1 MLDGVEPMFIERP
14 ITLADLGTEQR
25 NEINAALRRGLRPLE
40 APMPMR
46 LSQWMAEHFYLSEES
61 SYEQGRWEAY
71 PYQVAIADCIGHDE
85 ITHVTW
91 RKSARTGYTKIFL
104 AAIGYFAE
112 HKRRNQAVYQP
123 TDEDRDDFVTTEL
136 EPMLRDV
143 KVMRRVFPKFN
154 RKSKD
159 NTIKKKRFL
168 GCQLHLRGG
177 KAAKNYRRITVDCV
191 YYDETDG
198 FDRDIEKEG
207 SAFRLGDKRIE
218 GATFP
223 KSVAGSTPKLK
234 GFSLIEDRE
243 HQADVRFQYFI
254 RCPHCDDE
262 HTLDWGGKDAR
273 HGLKW
278 TDGDPETVHHVC
290 PHCGVCITQAEYLA
304 AWKGRWK
311 AQDGLWIDERDPIQL
326 RFRNAADEEVAPP
339 KHVAFFC
346 WTAYSPQATWVSIV
360 RDWLTAAKK
369 AQAGDDSDLKTFI
382 NTTRGETYEQELEKT
397 DASQLALR
405 GKHGHQLRTVPR
417 GAVKL
422 AIGVDVQGDRWEL
435 VVWGFGRGE
444 EMWVVDDLVIYG
456 NPADQRE
463 WDLKLDPAIKATYRH
478 VCGVEMSADAVAIDT
493 GGHFTHQCYV
503 FVRNRPNQNLYAV
516 KGETRLGRPIKSASV
531 LVDVNE
537 RGKTIRK
544 GVRLWHVGT
553 DTAKDLLYGRLQVS
567 QPGPGY
573 VHFARELTAEFY
585 DQLTAESRML
595 VKTGRGEEHRWL
607 KPAGK
612 RNEKLDCTV
621 YALFCAQ
628 MLGLHALSDKLWA
641 RLEAGLEPDLFADG
655 GASAAVAGSGPVPA
669 QMSAQPSEAPAAPPP
684 PAPPPAARPPAVR
697 PIVPNTF
704 IVSDSWSSRL

>member
-1 MLDGVEPMFIERP
+1 MTELAPMLDAVESAYVEPPMS
-14 ITLADLGTEQR
+14 LADLGTEQR
-25 NEINAALRRGLRPLE
+25 DEINAALRRGLRPLE
-40 APMPMR
+40 APPPMR

-71 PYQVAIADCIGHDE
+71 PYQIAIADCIGHDE
-85 ITHVTW
+85 INHVTW

-104 AAIGYFAE
+104 AAVGYFAE

-143 KVMRRVFPKFN
+143 RVMRRVFPKFN
-154 RKSKD
+154 RKSKE

-168 GCQLHLRGG
+168 GCLLHLRGG

-207 SAFRLGDKRIE
+207 SPFRLGDKRIE

-243 HQADVRFQYFI
+243 SQADVRFQYFI

-262 HTLDWGGKDAR
+262 HTLDWGGKEAR
-273 HGLKW
+273 HGFKW
-278 TDGDPETVHHVC
+278 TDNDPETVGHVC

-311 AQDGLWIDERDPIQL
+311 SAEGIWIDERDPVQL
-326 RFRNAADEEVAPP
+326 RFRNAVDEEIAPP
-339 KHVAFFC
+339 RHVAFFN

-360 RDWLTAAKK
+360 RDWLSAAKK

-405 GKHGHQLRTVPR
+405 GKHGHPLRTVPR

-585 DQLTAESRML
+585 DQMTAESRML

-628 MLGLHALSDKLWA
+628 MLGLHTLSDKLWA
-641 RLEAGLEPDLFADG
+641 RLEAGLEPDLFAPMPSANAAAMADVQ
-655 GASAAVAGSGPVPA
+655 ASAPI
-669 QMSAQPSEAPAAPPP
+669 APRAP
-684 PAPPPAARPPAVR
+684 PPPAARPLVPQLTSS
-697 PIVPNTF
+697 PIASNA
-704 IVSDSWSSRL
+704 WSSRL

>member
-1 MLDGVEPMFIERP
+1 MTDLVELDRPMS
-14 ITLADLGTEQR
+14 LADLGTEQR
-25 NEINAALRRGLRPLE
+25 GEINAALRRGLRPLE
-40 APMPMR
+40 APPPMR

-71 PYQVAIADCIGHDE
+71 PYQIAIADCIGHDE
-85 ITHVTW
+85 INHVTW

-104 AAIGYFAE
+104 AAVGYFAE

-143 KVMRRVFPKFN
+143 RVMRRVFPKFN
-154 RKSKD
+154 RKSKE

-168 GCQLHLRGG
+168 GCLLHLRGG

-207 SAFRLGDKRIE
+207 SPFRLGDKRIE

-243 HQADVRFQYFI
+243 SQADVRFQYFI

-262 HTLDWGGKDAR
+262 HTLDWGGKETR
-273 HGLKW
+273 HGFKW
-278 TDGDPETVHHVC
+278 TDNDPETVGHVC

-311 AQDGLWIDERDPIQL
+311 SAEGIWIDERDELQL
-326 RFRNAADEEVAPP
+326 RFRNAMDAEIAPP
-339 KHVAFFC
+339 MHVAFFS

-360 RDWLTAAKK
+360 RDWLSAAKK

-405 GKHGHQLRTVPR
+405 GKHGHPLRTVPR

-478 VCGVEMSADAVAIDT
+478 VCGVEMSADAIAIDT

-628 MLGLHALSDKLWA
+628 AIGLHTLSDRLWA
-641 RLEAGLEPDLFADG
+641 RLEAGFEPDLFADSI
-655 GASAAVAGSGPVPA
+655 APQVSEPTAVQA
-669 QMSAQPSEAPAAPPP
+669 SAQPSIAPPAASTVRPPVIARPP
-684 PAPPPAARPPAVR
+684 PALNIA
-697 PIVPNTF
+697 
-704 IVSDSWSSRL
+704 SDSWSNRL

>member
-1 MLDGVEPMFIERP
+1 MTQPTELMELERP
-14 ITLADLGTEQR
+14 VTLADLGTEQR
-25 NEINAALRRGLRPLE
+25 DEINAALRRGLRPLE
-40 APMPMR
+40 APPPMR
-46 LSQWMAEHFYLSEES
+46 LSTWMAEHFYLSEES

-159 NTIKKKRFL
+159 NTIKKKQFL
-168 GCQLHLRGG
+168 GCLLHLRGG

-207 SAFRLGDKRIE
+207 SAFRLGDKRVE

-243 HQADVRFQYFI
+243 QQADARFQYFI
-254 RCPHCDDE
+254 RCPHCSEE
-262 HTLDWGGKDAR
+262 HTLDWGGKEAS
-273 HGLKW
+273 HGFRW
-278 TDGDPETVHHVC
+278 TNGDPETVGHVC
-290 PHCGVCITQAEYLA
+290 PHCGVCINQAEYLA

-311 AQDGLWIDERDPIQL
+311 SQQGIWIDESDPAQL
-326 RFRNAADEEVAPP
+326 RFRDEADAEIPPP

-346 WTAYSPQATWVSIV
+346 WTAYSPQASWVSLV
-360 RDWLTAAKK
+360 RDWLAASKK

-382 NTTRGETYEQELEKT
+382 NTTRGETYAQEVEKS
-397 DASQLALR
+397 DASMLALR
-405 GKHGHQLRTVPR
+405 GKYGHTLRTVPR

-444 EMWVVDDLVIYG
+444 EMWVVDHLVIEG

-463 WDLKLDPAIKATYRH
+463 WDLKLEPAIQATYRH
-478 VCGVEMSADAVAIDT
+478 VSGAEMSADAVAIDT

-516 KGETRLGRPIKSASV
+516 KGETRVGRPIKSASV

-537 RGKTIRK
+537 RGRTVRK

-553 DTAKDLLYGRLQVS
+553 DTAKDLLFGRLQVN
-567 QPGPGY
+567 QAGPGC
-573 VHFARELTAEFY
+573 VHFARELTSEFY
-585 DQLTAESRML
+585 EQLTAESRML
-595 VKTGRGEEHRWL
+595 VKSARGDEYRWL

-612 RNEKLDCTV
+612 RNEVLDCTV

-628 MLGLHALSDKLWA
+628 MLGLHTMSDKLWA
-641 RLEAGLEPDLFADG
+641 RLEAGLEPDLFATPSVGDPPP
-655 GASAAVAGSGPVPA
+655 SPPVSPA
-669 QMSAQPSEAPAAPPP
+669 PHPP
-684 PAPPPAARPPAVR
+684 PAQAPK
-697 PIVPNTF
+697 PIP
-704 IVSDSWSSRL
+704 IKPLLPQPSPIASDAWSNRL

>member
-1 MLDGVEPMFIERP
+1 MLDAVEPMFIERP
-14 ITLADLGTEQR
+14 VSRPMTLVDLGTEQR

-61 SYEQGRWEAY
+61 SYEQGRWEAF

-85 ITHVTW
+85 ISHVTW

-104 AAIGYFAE
+104 AALGYFAE
-112 HKRRNQAVYQP
+112 HKRRNQVVFQP
-123 TDEDRDDFVTTEL
+123 TDGDRDDFVGTEL

-143 KVMRRVFPKFN
+143 RVMRRIFPKFN
-154 RKSKD
+154 RKSKS
-159 NTIKKKRFL
+159 NTLKRKQFL

-177 KAAKNYRRITVDCV
+177 NSAGNYRRLTVDCV

-198 FDRDIEKEG
+198 FARDVDKEG
-207 SAFRLGDKRIE
+207 DPFFLGDKRIE

-243 HQADVRFQYFI
+243 QQADARFQYFI
-254 RCPHCDDE
+254 RCPHCDEE
-262 HTLDWGGKDAR
+262 HTLDWGGKEAP

-278 TDGDPETVHHVC
+278 VDNDPETVVHVC
-290 PHCGVCITQAEYLA
+290 PHCGVRITQAEYLA

-311 AQDGLWIDERDPIQL
+311 AIDGARAGLWIDESDPMQL
-326 RFRNAADEEVAPP
+326 RFRNAADEEVQPP

-346 WTAYSPQATWVSIV
+346 WTAYSPQATWVGIV
-360 RDWLTAAKK
+360 RDWLAAAKK
-369 AQAGDDSDLKTFI
+369 AEAGELSAVKTFV
-382 NTTRGETYEQELEKT
+382 NTTRGETYEEEVEKT

-405 GKHGHQLRTVPR
+405 GKHGHQLRIVPR

-516 KGETRLGRPIKSASV
+516 RGETRMGRPIKSASV

-553 DTAKDLLYGRLQVS
+553 DTAKDLLYGRLQVN

-641 RLEAGLEPDLFADG
+641 RLEAGLEPDLFA
-655 GASAAVAGSGPVPA
+655 APMAIESAPA
-669 QMSAQPSEAPAAPPP
+669 HTRAPPAAPASPNP
-684 PAPPPAARPPAVR
+684 IVALRPAPSPTLS
-697 PIVPNTF
+697 PIA
-704 IVSDSWSSRL
+704 SDAWTNRL

>member
-1 MLDGVEPMFIERP
+1 LNDMTHVVELERP
-14 ITLADLGTEQR
+14 MSLMDLGAEQR
-25 NEINAALRRGLRPLE
+25 DEINAALRRGLRPLE
-40 APMPMR
+40 APTPMR
-46 LSQWMAEHFYLSEES
+46 LSAWMAEHFYLSEES

-254 RCPHCDDE
+254 RCPHCDEE
-262 HTLDWGGKDAR
+262 HTLDWGGKEAR

-290 PHCGVCITQAEYLA
+290 PHCGSCITQAEYLA
-304 AWKGRWK
+304 AWRGRWK
-311 AQDGLWIDERDPIQL
+311 AQDGTWIDERDPIQL
-326 RFRNAADEEVAPP
+326 RFRNLADEEIAPP
-339 KHVAFFC
+339 KHVAFFA

-405 GKHGHQLRTVPR
+405 GKNGHPLRIVPR

-463 WDLKLDPAIKATYRH
+463 WDLRLDPAIKATYRH
-478 VCGVEMSADAVAIDT
+478 ACGVEMSADAVAIDT

-537 RGKTIRK
+537 RGRTIRK

-585 DQLTAESRML
+585 AQITAESRML

-628 MLGLHALSDKLWA
+628 MLGLHTLSDKLWA
-641 RLEAGLEPDLFADG
+641 RLEAGLEPDLFASVARIQSTVSGDVTAVQ
-655 GASAAVAGSGPVPA
+655 ASALSGSVRPNVDPPRSRISPIQSIA
-669 QMSAQPSEAPAAPPP
+669 SEA
-684 PAPPPAARPPAVR
+684 
-697 PIVPNTF
+697 
-704 IVSDSWSSRL
+704 WSNRL

>member
-1 MLDGVEPMFIERP
+1 MLDAVEPMYIERP

-61 SYEQGRWEAY
+61 SYEQGRWEAF

-85 ITHVTW
+85 ISHVTW

-104 AAIGYFAE
+104 AALGYFAE
-112 HKRRNQAVYQP
+112 HKRRNQVVFQP
-123 TDEDRDDFVTTEL
+123 TDGDRDDFVGTEL

-143 KVMRRVFPKFN
+143 KVMRRIFPKFN
-154 RKSKD
+154 RKSKS
-159 NTIKKKRFL
+159 NTLKRKQFL

-177 KAAKNYRRITVDCV
+177 NSAGNYRRLTVDCV

-198 FDRDIEKEG
+198 FARDVDKEG
-207 SAFRLGDKRIE
+207 DPFFLGDKRIE

-243 HQADVRFQYFI
+243 QQADARFQYFI
-254 RCPHCDDE
+254 RCPHCDEE
-262 HTLDWGGKDAR
+262 HTLDWGGKEAP

-278 TDGDPETVHHVC
+278 VDNDPETVVHIC
-290 PHCGVCITQAEYLA
+290 PHCGVRITQAEYLA

-311 AQDGLWIDERDPIQL
+311 AIDGARAGLWIDESDPIQL
-326 RFRNAADEEVAPP
+326 RFRNAANEEVQPP

-346 WTAYSPQATWVSIV
+346 WTAYSPQATWVGIV
-360 RDWLTAAKK
+360 RDWLAATKK
-369 AQAGDDSDLKTFI
+369 AEAGELSAVKTFV
-382 NTTRGETYEQELEKT
+382 NTTRGETYEEEVEKT

-405 GKHGHQLRTVPR
+405 GKHGHPLRTVPR

-478 VCGVEMSADAVAIDT
+478 VCGVDMSADAVAIDT

-516 KGETRLGRPIKSASV
+516 RGETRMGRPIKSASV

-553 DTAKDLLYGRLQVS
+553 DTAKDLLYGRLQVG

-585 DQLTAESRML
+585 DQLTVESRML

-628 MLGLHALSDKLWA
+628 TLGLHTLSDKLWA
-641 RLEAGLEPDLFADG
+641 RLEAGLEPDLFAAPVAIESAPVQTPALPVAPVAPIPIATFRPSPSPILSPI
-655 GASAAVAGSGPVPA
+655 ASDAWT
-669 QMSAQPSEAPAAPPP
+669 
-684 PAPPPAARPPAVR
+684 
-697 PIVPNTF
+697 N
-704 IVSDSWSSRL
+704 RL

>member
-1 MLDGVEPMFIERP
+1 MTQPLEVIEINRP
-14 ITLADLGTEQR
+14 VTLADLGTEQR
-25 NEINAALRRGLRPLE
+25 DEINAALRRGLRPLE
-40 APMPMR
+40 APPPMR

-71 PYQVAIADCIGHDE
+71 PYQIAIADCIGHDE
-85 ITHVTW
+85 INHVTW

-104 AAIGYFAE
+104 AAVGYFAE

-143 KVMRRVFPKFN
+143 RVMRRVFPKFN
-154 RKSKD
+154 RKSKE

-168 GCQLHLRGG
+168 GCLLHLRGG

-207 SAFRLGDKRIE
+207 SPFRLGDKRIE

-243 HQADVRFQYFI
+243 SQADVRFQYFI

-262 HTLDWGGKDAR
+262 HTLDWGGKEAR
-273 HGLKW
+273 HGMKW
-278 TDGDPETVHHVC
+278 TDGDPETVGHVC

-311 AQDGLWIDERDPIQL
+311 SAEGLWIDERDPVQL
-326 RFRNAADEEVAPP
+326 RFRNAADEEIAPP
-339 KHVAFFC
+339 RHVAFFS

-405 GKHGHQLRTVPR
+405 GKHGHPLRIVPR

-493 GGHFTHQCYV
+493 GGHYTHQCYV

-595 VKTGRGEEHRWL
+595 VKSGRGEEHRWL

-628 MLGLHALSDKLWA
+628 MLGLHTLSDKLWA
-641 RLEAGLEPDLFADG
+641 RLEAGLEPDLFAPMPSAIDTAMPTVQ
-655 GASAAVAGSGPVPA
+655 ASAPI
-669 QMSAQPSEAPAAPPP
+669 ETRAP
-684 PAPPPAARPPAVR
+684 PPPAARPLVPQLTSS
-697 PIVPNTF
+697 PIASNA
-704 IVSDSWSSRL
+704 WSSRL

>member
-1 MLDGVEPMFIERP
+1 
-14 ITLADLGTEQR
+14 
-25 NEINAALRRGLRPLE
+25 
-40 APMPMR
+40 
-46 LSQWMAEHFYLSEES
+46 
-61 SYEQGRWEAY
+61 
-71 PYQVAIADCIGHDE
+71 
-85 ITHVTW
+85 
-91 RKSARTGYTKIFL
+91 
-104 AAIGYFAE
+104 
-112 HKRRNQAVYQP
+112 
-123 TDEDRDDFVTTEL
+123 
-136 EPMLRDV
+136 MLRDV
-143 KVMRRVFPKFN
+143 RVMRRIFPKFN
-154 RKSKD
+154 RKSKS
-159 NTIKKKRFL
+159 NTLKRKQFL

-177 KAAKNYRRITVDCV
+177 NSAGNYRRLTVDCV

-198 FDRDIEKEG
+198 FARDVDKEG
-207 SAFRLGDKRIE
+207 DPFFLGDKRIE

-243 HQADVRFQYFI
+243 QQADARFQYFI
-254 RCPHCDDE
+254 RCPHCDEE
-262 HTLDWGGKDAR
+262 HTLDWGGKEAP

-278 TDGDPETVHHVC
+278 VDNDPETVVHIC
-290 PHCGVCITQAEYLA
+290 PHCGVRITQAEYLA

-311 AQDGLWIDERDPIQL
+311 AIDGARAGLWIDESDPIQL
-326 RFRNAADEEVAPP
+326 RFRNAANEEVQPP

-346 WTAYSPQATWVSIV
+346 WTAYSPQASWVGIV
-360 RDWLTAAKK
+360 RDWLAAAKK
-369 AQAGDDSDLKTFI
+369 AEAGELSAVKTFV
-382 NTTRGETYEQELEKT
+382 NTTRGETYEEEVEKT

-405 GKHGHQLRTVPR
+405 GKHGHPLRTVPR

-463 WDLKLDPAIKATYRH
+463 WDLKLDPAIKTTYRH

-516 KGETRLGRPIKSASV
+516 RGETRMGRPIKSASV

-553 DTAKDLLYGRLQVS
+553 DTAKDLLYGRLQVN

-641 RLEAGLEPDLFADG
+641 RLEAGLEPDLFA
-655 GASAAVAGSGPVPA
+655 APVAIESVTVQTPALPVA
-669 QMSAQPSEAPAAPPP
+669 LAAPN
-684 PAPPPAARPPAVR
+684 
-697 PIVPNTF
+697 PNTAF
-704 IVSDSWSSRL
+704 RPSASPVLSPIASDAWTNRL

>member
-1 MLDGVEPMFIERP
+1 LIQTIEVIEVDRP
-14 ITLADLGTEQR
+14 VNLADLGTEQR
-25 NEINAALRRGLRPLE
+25 DEINAALRRGLRPLE
-40 APMPMR
+40 APPPMR

-71 PYQVAIADCIGHDE
+71 PYQIAIADCIGHDE
-85 ITHVTW
+85 INHVTW

-104 AAIGYFAE
+104 AAVGYFAE

-143 KVMRRVFPKFN
+143 RVMRRVFPKFN
-154 RKSKD
+154 RKSKE

-168 GCQLHLRGG
+168 GCLLHLRGG

-207 SAFRLGDKRIE
+207 SPFRLGDKRIE

-243 HQADVRFQYFI
+243 SQADVRFQYFI

-262 HTLDWGGKDAR
+262 HTLDWGGKEAR
-273 HGLKW
+273 HGFKW
-278 TDGDPETVHHVC
+278 TDNDPETVGHVC

-311 AQDGLWIDERDPIQL
+311 SAEGIWIDERDELQL
-326 RFRNAADEEVAPP
+326 RFRNAADEEIAPP
-339 KHVAFFC
+339 MHVAFFC
-346 WTAYSPQATWVSIV
+346 WTAYSPQATWASIV
-360 RDWLTAAKK
+360 RDWLSAAKK

-405 GKHGHQLRTVPR
+405 GKHGHALRIVPR

-553 DTAKDLLYGRLQVS
+553 DTAKDLLYGRLQVG

-573 VHFARELTAEFY
+573 VHFARELTSEFY
-585 DQLTAESRML
+585 EQLTAESRML

-628 MLGLHALSDKLWA
+628 MLSLHTLSDKLWA
-641 RLEAGLEPDLFADG
+641 RLEAGLEPDLFAAPEPVG
-655 GASAAVAGSGPVPA
+655 PMSVQTPVPVVV
-669 QMSAQPSEAPAAPPP
+669 MPALN
-684 PAPPPAARPPAVR
+684 AAKSIRPTSTLT
-697 PIVPNTF
+697 PIA
-704 IVSDSWSSRL
+704 SDAWTNRL